1 MEKNIFARLS
11 NIIAQGTIANVAN
24 STDFFRIVRSCRF
37 FFKRAL
43 CASATPK
50 KITR

>member
-1 MEKNIFARLS
+1 MEKNIFARLILS

-24 STDFFRIVRSCRF
+24 STDFFRIVRSCRIF

-43 CASATPK
+43 
-50 KITR
+50 